1 MKDFIQKYKRILI
14 ITTIVLFI
22 TIIVIPAFINL
33 LFKLPAPIEFFE
45 AEWQA
50 ADALNYYGAILS
62 FLGTSLLSLL
72 ALWQNYK
79 LNEANEKHTAQ
90 LEQMERD
97 LNAPHIVIED
107 CVVIGTAYRL
117 KFKIKNVS
125 DNIAQ
130 DFCISDFTLI
140 HSDGTSFWNSSE
152 KYYEHYLGPSMIK
165 KIELI
170 TPGITELDTIL
181 TFKISFIDI
190 FGTKCERKAIGYF
203 SDGIQNLRFI
213 VQKQLS

>member
-1 MKDFIQKYKRILI
+1 MKHFWKKYKRILVISAI
-14 ITTIVLFI
+14 ILTI

-33 LFKLPAPIEFFE
+33 LFKLQAPIAFFE

-50 ADALNYYGAILS
+50 ADALSYYGAILS

-79 LNEANEKHTAQ
+79 LNEANEKHTTL

-97 LNAPHIVIED
+97 LHAPHFVIED
-107 CVVIGTAYRL
+107 CVALGRAYRL
-117 KFKIKNVS
+117 NFNIRNIS

-130 DFCISDFTLI
+130 NFCISDFTLV
-140 HSDGTSFWNSSE
+140 DGRGISFWNSTE
-152 KYYEHYLGPSMIK
+152 KICEHYLGPSMTK
-165 KIELI
+165 TFELV
-170 TPGITELDTIL
+170 TPGVTELDTLL
-181 TFKISFIDI
+181 TFRITFVDI

-203 SDGIQNLRFI
+203 SDGIQNLHFL
-213 VQKQLS
+213 VQK